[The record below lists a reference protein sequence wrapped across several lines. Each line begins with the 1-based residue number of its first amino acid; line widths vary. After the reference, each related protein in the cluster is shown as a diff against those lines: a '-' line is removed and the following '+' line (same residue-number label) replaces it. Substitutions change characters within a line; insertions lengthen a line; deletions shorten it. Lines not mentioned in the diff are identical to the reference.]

1 MNNYSLTDLEARLA
15 SLPPASSEQERY
27 RKIFERLL
35 EIAAKPRLTEE
46 QLLPLAQ
53 KVRPIYRFNHSYL
66 YWLTPTDATFPGH
79 YGSLP
84 VITDNAKQN
93 YLGIRRNSRKAV
105 KRFDCYSLE
114 PWHLMFFDLAELFR
128 QMPEDVDVSAWQS
141 GAFELR
147 IKANM
152 ESVYDPTLRLY
163 VTPVI
168 LYKISEDMPE
178 LVQGH
183 NPLPLNTGWTPLF

>member
-79 YGSLP
+79 YGSLS

-93 YLGIRRNSRKAV
+93 Y
-105 KRFDCYSLE
+105 
-114 PWHLMFFDLAELFR
+114 
-128 QMPEDVDVSAWQS
+128 
-141 GAFELR
+141 
-147 IKANM
+147 
-152 ESVYDPTLRLY
+152 
-163 VTPVI
+163 
-168 LYKISEDMPE
+168 
-178 LVQGH
+178 
-183 NPLPLNTGWTPLF
+183 

>member
-1 MNNYSLTDLEARLA
+1 MNNYSLTDLEARMALLPSASPELA
-15 SLPPASSEQERY
+15 RY

-35 EIAAKPRLTEE
+35 KIAAKPRLTNE

-84 VITDNAKQN
+84 IITDDGTQN
-93 YLGIRRNSRKAV
+93 YLGIRPNSRKAV
-105 KRFDCYSLE
+105 KRFECYSVE
-114 PWHLMFFDLAELFR
+114 PWRLMFFDLAELFR
-128 QMPEDVDVSAWQS
+128 QMPEDVDFSDWQA

-152 ESVYDPTLRLY
+152 ESFYDATLRLY

-168 LYKISEDMPE
+168 LYKINEDMPE
-178 LVQGH
+178 PVQDH